1 VTSSQIA
8 EWKTMAADLQRL
20 KFGQLID
27 IDSLDKMASSA
38 VSLCSG
44 LLLLPVFGN
53 ERVRSLQPDHVRG
66 VRMTP
71 LDFSF
76 CR

>member
-1 VTSSQIA
+1 
-8 EWKTMAADLQRL
+8 MAADLQRL

-44 LLLLPVFGN
+44 FLLLPVFGMGRVCSLRPD
-53 ERVRSLQPDHVRG
+53 RVRVSV
-66 VRMTP
+66 
-71 LDFSF
+71 
-76 CR
+76 